1 MYFTSGAKVST
12 RRSRR
17 AGLPDCWYCC
27 QRASVWSELRRF
39 VVVAML
45 GMLLR
50 GREGNAALIGALP
63 RGLETHRTDVE
74 FVTDSRWKRSRPAR
88 ICRAPVRDLSPL
100 LRSAHH

>member
-12 RRSRR
+12 RRSRS
-17 AGLPDCWYCC
+17 AASPDSWYCC

-50 GREGNAALIGALP
+50 GREGNAALIGAFPPWLD
-63 RGLETHRTDVE
+63 THRTDVE
-74 FVTDSRWKRSRPAR
+74 FMEVRRWKRSSVRR
-88 ICRAPVRDLSPL
+88 ICRAPGRDPSPSAEVRP
-100 LRSAHH
+100 